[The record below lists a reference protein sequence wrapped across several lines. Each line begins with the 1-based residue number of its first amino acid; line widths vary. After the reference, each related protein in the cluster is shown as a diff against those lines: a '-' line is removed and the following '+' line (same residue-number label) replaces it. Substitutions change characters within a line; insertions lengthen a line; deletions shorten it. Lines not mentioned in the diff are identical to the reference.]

1 MNFLNEGND
10 YGFATRKWNIVN
22 DNSKANYNIGNVVT
36 NNREVLRSNICDY
49 NAGYILVTGDITV
62 TSATAT

>member
-1 MNFLNEGND
+1 MEHC
-10 YGFATRKWNIVN
+10 N
-22 DNSKANYNIGNVVT
+22 DNSKANYNIGNVIT

-49 NAGYILVTGDITV
+49 NAGYILLTGDITV

>member
-1 MNFLNEGND
+1 MNEGND

-22 DNSKANYNIGNVVT
+22 DNSKANYNIGNVIT
-36 NNREVLRSNICDY
+36 NNREVLKSNICDY
-49 NAGYILVTGDITV
+49 NVGYILVTGDITV